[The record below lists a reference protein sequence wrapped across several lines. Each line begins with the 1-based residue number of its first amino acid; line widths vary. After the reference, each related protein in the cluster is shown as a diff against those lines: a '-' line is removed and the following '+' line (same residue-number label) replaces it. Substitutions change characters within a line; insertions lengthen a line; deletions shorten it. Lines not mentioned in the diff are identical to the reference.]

1 MKNILNKCIKDL
13 LYNKKL
19 YKWTIRINQ
28 RKKEEGKPKKDIKK
42 QENVEN
48 VITNNMIIKLNHIT
62 EDFTIIWTICSK
74 KSGFFIKENNCITVC
89 WNCTFLK
96 K

>member
-1 MKNILNKCIKDL
+1 MDNKDKP
-13 LYNKKL
+13 KK
-19 YKWTIRINQ
+19 KRG
-28 RKKEEGKPKKDIKK
+28 RKPKKDIKK

-62 EDFTIIWTICSK
+62 EEGTIVNHMLKNLVLYIK
-74 KSGFFIKENNCITVC
+74 KIIVVQFVGIVVIV
-89 WNCTFLK
+89 LK